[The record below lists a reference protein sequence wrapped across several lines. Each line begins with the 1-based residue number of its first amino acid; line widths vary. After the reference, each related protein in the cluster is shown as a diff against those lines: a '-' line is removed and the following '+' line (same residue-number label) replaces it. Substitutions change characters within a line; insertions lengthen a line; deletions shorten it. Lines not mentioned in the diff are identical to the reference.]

1 MKKIVMTLVA
11 FMTMTMAF
19 AGNSDAKSFH
29 ETDAYDM
36 QVNIRRLGTTLGL
49 TLDQMDV
56 VNYVHNMFCAEML
69 DASKAS
75 TDKKSEKVSEAV
87 EKNLTYMSYVL
98 DSKQLAKYT
107 ALINNTLANRGLK

>member
-19 AGNSDAKSFH
+19 AGNSDAKLFH

-69 DASKAS
+69 DAS
-75 TDKKSEKVSEAV
+75 TDKKAEKVSEAV